1 MSDNILIIQG
11 SEEKRQSIHYEVDG
25 DQPVLGEGNFG
36 AVRKGVMV
44 DELTGN
50 SRDVAIKF
58 LFSDLS
64 AQGVERSRREAAIRI
79 KNDNLVEM
87 IDFVQMVTVDAN
99 GNKSVRN
106 HVVSELLQGVML
118 LSLMKDGRITDREGN
133 EIPRAQNLL
142 ELYQT
147 DSVRFACE
155 VVSELLLG
163 VKALHENG
171 YIHRDIDPSNIMI
184 TMDGR
189 IKLIDLGVAKD
200 ISATAKPGAAHL
212 TNVGDFVGKHAYAA
226 PELIL
231 GDVNSQNPTTDLYA
245 VGIMLF
251 QLVTGKL
258 PFKGS
263 IHEITQQ
270 HLSTPV
276 PVDMVPNSDLRAIIK
291 KATAKEQ
298 SNRYS
303 SAEEFRQALTRVR
316 LDGPEK
322 PGKGV
327 DKDAMKKWAKIAG
340 IGLAGMAVAALLILI
355 VPKLFGGSDNGE
367 VSNTAENTYAQQT
380 TAAPNNVVASGAGQ
394 DTPSNRN
401 QQTKPEDEPNVKDTE
416 GASDVNN
423 TDGAADVKNTDNG
436 VDKIVEE
443 ANKVDEAA
451 KKKAEEAAKKAEEVA
466 KKKAEE
472 AAKKAEEAAAKKA
485 EAAAKKAEEAARK
498 KAEAEAKSAGPKVPY
513 GTYSGPANGTGGEI
527 RVTRAYSL
535 NLRKSNGESVY
546 LQPGDIIYNTIFR
559 NGELKQGI
567 WKHNGISQL
576 IMR

>member
-1 MSDNILIIQG
+1 MSDNILIIQDP
-11 SEEKRQSIHYEVDG
+11 EEKRRSVRYEVDG
-25 DQPVLGEGNFG
+25 NLSVLGEGNFG
-36 AVRKGVMV
+36 AVRKGKMI
-44 DELTGN
+44 DEATGE

-87 IDFVQMVTVDAN
+87 IDFVQIVVVDAN

-118 LSLMKDGRITDREGN
+118 LSLMKDGRTTDREGN
-133 EIPRAQNLL
+133 EIPRARILL

-147 DSVRFACE
+147 DPVRFACE
-155 VVSELLLG
+155 VISELLLG

-189 IKLIDLGVAKD
+189 IKLIDLGIAKD
-200 ISATAKPGAAHL
+200 ISAQSKTDSAHL

-251 QLVTGKL
+251 QLATGKL

-276 PVDMVPNSDLRAIIK
+276 PVEMVPNASLRTVIK

-298 SNRYS
+298 PNRYS
-303 SAEEFRQALTRVR
+303 SAEEFRQALSRVK

-322 PGKGV
+322 PGI
-327 DKDAMKKWAKIAG
+327 DKDALKKWGMIGG
-340 IGLAGMAVAALLILI
+340 IGLAAVVAAVLLIMI
-355 VPKLFGGSDNGE
+355 VPKLFGGSGDSATDNE
-367 VSNTAENTYAQQT
+367 TPVSVAVTS
-380 TAAPNNVVASGAGQ
+380 NNASGSSAESNNQ
-394 DTPSNRN
+394 NNPSTGN
-401 QQTKPEDEPNVKDTE
+401 QQSKPNDVTVNDSASMRNAEQEDATTQNAE
-416 GASDVNN
+416 DV
-423 TDGAADVKNTDNG
+423 AKKIEAD
-436 VDKIVEE
+436 
-443 ANKVDEAA
+443 AM
-451 KKKAEEAAKKAEEVA
+451 KKAELEAKRVE
-466 KKKAEE
+466 
-472 AAKKAEEAAAKKA
+472 A
-485 EAAAKKAEEAARK
+485 EAKK
-498 KAEAEAKSAGPKVPY
+498 KAEAEAKRIEAEAKRKAEEEARKKAKEEAAGPKVPY
-513 GTYSGPANGTGGEI
+513 GNYSGPANGTGGEI
-527 RVTRAYSL
+527 IVTRAYSL

-546 LQPGDIIYNTIFR
+546 LQPGDKIYNTVFR

-567 WKHNGISQL
+567 WLHNGISQL